1 MISYLSLK
9 RKKPVMD
16 EHNIPNR
23 TQPVQLCDIPTSLFQ
38 YIVLITL
45 AQVEPSIDSAI
56 PTEEIQPTA
65 ITTNHFCLSFIS
77 QFNTI
82 TSIIVVTQII

>member
-23 TQPVQLCDIPTSLFQ
+23 TQPVQF
-38 YIVLITL
+38 VITL
-45 AQVEPSIDSAI
+45 SPSKPQNFISNNNSIRGVKINAI
-56 PTEEIQPTA
+56 PSAEIHPTA
-65 ITTNHFCLSFIS
+65 TTINHFCLSFIS
-77 QFNTI
+77 QFNTV
-82 TSIIVVTQII
+82 TSIIVVTQV